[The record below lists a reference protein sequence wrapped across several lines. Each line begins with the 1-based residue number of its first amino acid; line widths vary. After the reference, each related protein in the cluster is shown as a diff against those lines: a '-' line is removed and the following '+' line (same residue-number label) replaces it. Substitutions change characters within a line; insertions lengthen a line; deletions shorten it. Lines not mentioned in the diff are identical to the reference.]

1 MKLLSALLLC
11 VNTIV
16 AAQDA
21 AKKSDVRFP
30 QATDTIWANTEP
42 VDGYKALQRKLEKTL
57 SAGDTV
63 GKKHKIRLDNIGFI
77 VSKTGKIDSAWIIF
91 QRRHIHYEV
100 IKQLKATPWKTA
112 EKDGMP
118 VASRQQLYLHIYLTK
133 AVLKKHGYWPSL
145 GERLFAPW
153 IN

>member
-11 VNTIV
+11 VNTLV

-21 AKKSDVRFP
+21 TIKSNIGVQ
-30 QATDTIWANTEP
+30 QATDTIFANTEP
-42 VDGYKALQRKLEKTL
+42 MDGYKALQRKLEKTL

-77 VSKTGKIDSAWIIF
+77 VGKTGKIDSAWIIF
-91 QRRHIHYEV
+91 HRRRIHVEV
-100 IKQLKATPWKTA
+100 IKQLKATAWKTA
-112 EKDGMP
+112 EKDSMP
-118 VASRQQLYLHIYLTK
+118 VASRQQLYLHLYLTK

>member
-11 VNTIV
+11 VNTLV

-21 AKKSDVRFP
+21 TTRSNVGVHE
-30 QATDTIWANTEP
+30 ATDTIFTDTEP
-42 VDGYKALQRKLEKTL
+42 VDGFKFLQHKLEKTL

-63 GKKHKIRLDNIGFI
+63 GKKHKIRLDNIRFI

-91 QRRHIHYEV
+91 QRRRIHYEV